1 MAFHLHHGVV
11 AGTEILQLPPGTS
24 RHCHRAQ
31 LADAHHIRQCE
42 SGLELRQLVGGRH
55 EQRQV
60 PRKADRVLVRQEG
73 GVGRDHYLREC
84 VRCDVGD
91 VRRLHVCSAVALH
104 IRPDNVG
111 QCRRRRG
118 RLVAFGGGWCRP
130 HARAQGEEAAHRAVA
145 HHGAT
150 VAFVLGQ
157 VLEGF
162 RNEMALTD
170 AAAAAAAAVAA
181 AADAAKW
188 AENGQHSIFSV
199 AKPPPESFVFLLS
212 VPSFLPQLLELCVRI
227 LFRQAT
233 LRLNLQPLHGSRIV
247 FLVVP
252 RGFLPARVVQRGD
265 HDKLL
270 EVNVRGSGFIA

>member
-1 MAFHLHHGVV
+1 MRSMMTSLIARLHSPPTAARCRTGGNGGGGGGVRTRGRGVSASCSGFRAAVHAHMAFHLHHGVV

-31 LADAHHIRQCE
+31 LADAHHIRQCQ

-60 PRKADRVLVRQEG
+60 PREADRVLVRQEG

-118 RLVAFGGGWCRP
+118 RLVAFGGG
-130 HARAQGEEAAHRAVA
+130 
-145 HHGAT
+145 
-150 VAFVLGQ
+150 
-157 VLEGF
+157 
-162 RNEMALTD
+162 
-170 AAAAAAAAVAA
+170 
-181 AADAAKW
+181 
-188 AENGQHSIFSV
+188 
-199 AKPPPESFVFLLS
+199 
-212 VPSFLPQLLELCVRI
+212 
-227 LFRQAT
+227 
-233 LRLNLQPLHGSRIV
+233 
-247 FLVVP
+247 
-252 RGFLPARVVQRGD
+252 
-265 HDKLL
+265 
-270 EVNVRGSGFIA
+270 